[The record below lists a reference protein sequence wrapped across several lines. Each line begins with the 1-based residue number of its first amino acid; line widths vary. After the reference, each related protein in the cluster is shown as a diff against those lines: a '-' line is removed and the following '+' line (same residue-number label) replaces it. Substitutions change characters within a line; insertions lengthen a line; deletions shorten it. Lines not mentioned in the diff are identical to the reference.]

1 MKQENSLQPSVEVLS
16 QLFKIEQGLKNFAS
30 YEDDS
35 LSKENMWETL
45 LNVVFDRFCS
55 TESLSLKEFMDD
67 LERRLIVRMLF
78 RANGNRRETAK
89 LLGIKYTTLHE
100 KLKKHNIHF
109 RNMAY

>member
-1 MKQENSLQPSVEVLS
+1 MKQDNALHPSTEVLS
-16 QLFKIEQGLKNFAS
+16 QLFKIEERFKKFSTTADNSSFG
-30 YEDDS
+30 
-35 LSKENMWETL
+35 ENNWETL

-55 TESLSLKEFMDD
+55 TDSLSLKEFMDD
-67 LERRLIVRMLF
+67 LERKLIIRMLF
-78 RANGNRRETAK
+78 IANGNRRDAAK

>member
-1 MKQENSLQPSVEVLS
+1 MKQENALQPSIEVLS
-16 QLFKIEQGLKNFAS
+16 QLFKIEEGLQTFSAS
-30 YEDDS
+30 DDDS
-35 LSKENMWETL
+35 PSAENMWETL
-45 LNVVFDRFCS
+45 LNAVFDRFSS

-78 RANGNRRETAK
+78 RANGNRREAAK

-109 RNMAY
+109 KNMAY

>member
-1 MKQENSLQPSVEVLS
+1 MKQENALQPSIEVLS
-16 QLFKIEQGLKNFAS
+16 QLFNIEEGLKKFSTN
-30 YEDDS
+30 DDNS
-35 LSKENMWETL
+35 SSGENMWETL
-45 LNVVFDRFCS
+45 LNAVFDRFCS

-78 RANGNRRETAK
+78 RANGNRREAAK

-109 RNMAY
+109 KNMAY

>member
-1 MKQENSLQPSVEVLS
+1 MNQETALHPTAEVLS
-16 QLFKIEQGLKNFAS
+16 QLFKIEEDLKNFAS
-30 YEDDS
+30 NEDES
-35 LSKENMWETL
+35 LTIENMWETL

-55 TESLSLKEFMDD
+55 QGSLSIKEFLDD

-78 RANGNRRETAK
+78 RSNGNRREAAK
-89 LLGIKYTTLHE
+89 LLGIKYTTFHE